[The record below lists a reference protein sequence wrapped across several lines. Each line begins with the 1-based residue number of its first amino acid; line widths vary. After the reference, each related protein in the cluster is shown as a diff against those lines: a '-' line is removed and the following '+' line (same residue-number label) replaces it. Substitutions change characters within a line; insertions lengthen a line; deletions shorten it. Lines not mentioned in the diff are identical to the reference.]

1 MRLDMVK
8 SEVITVMSGD
18 PPAQARDKGQPRP
31 GRQGRDKRAE
41 AKQSTT
47 LTSVSAD
54 GNAILGL
61 CRLLSLSHRAIRVST
76 AGCTVSGH
84 GIS

>member
-8 SEVITVMSGD
+8 SKVITVMSGD
-18 PPAQARDKGQPRP
+18 PPAQARDKGQPRQ
-31 GRQGRDKRAE
+31 GRQGRDKQAK
-41 AKQSTT
+41 AKQSTNH
-47 LTSVSAD
+47 TSVSAD

-76 AGCTVSGH
+76 TCCAVSGH